1 MTICRHEK
9 ATHIEQDIA
18 KCDDCHVLVD
28 CRCDICKQHF
38 VKIESVQIKHVNLG
52 ELGETP
58 PPSTTITPIQLLTY
72 GCLGIERDFQFTLWD
87 QAMYLIYLYMRRQ
100 TKETVVDFAQDMED
114 DVASWS
120 VANEIEEWKENLM
133 DDRDMATAVA
143 EQVEK
148 IALQFDPNGY
158 VNPIKGQE
166 VV

>member
-1 MTICRHEK
+1 
-9 ATHIEQDIA
+9 
-18 KCDDCHVLVD
+18 
-28 CRCDICKQHF
+28 
-38 VKIESVQIKHVNLG
+38 
-52 ELGETP
+52 
-58 PPSTTITPIQLLTY
+58 
-72 GCLGIERDFQFTLWD
+72 
-87 QAMYLIYLYMRRQ
+87 MYLIYLYMRRQ